1 VSRASRR
8 REASRTAGGSSPASA
23 PVAGAAAEATGTAAG
38 RSATLDLLRGLA
50 VIAMVFV
57 HVSKG
62 FLRMREHW
70 GLGYWVYAPEPAIP
84 SFFLAVSGYSVVT
97 LYRARAPELPPWP
110 PQVRRALQLIGISF
124 CIFTSGYGVAFP
136 DQLVTPGILSG
147 IAVTGLLVSAALR
160 TPRPLATCAA
170 ALAVAVGLLWALD
183 ARELRILGLNGG
195 YEPILPH
202 LCYGFTGAVV
212 ALLQSGSEGARKALE
227 AAGVLLGVAL
237 ILILAS
243 VGFDAL
249 FYSEMGRTH
258 VPRTF
263 PAHHLAEQLTA
274 WLGQGVAHPIR
285 RRFWMVRP
293 PLLLWLM
300 GLLVAVLSLRPWLDR
315 WLATPAGALVSAPV
329 QRLGRHALAL
339 YVGHLAALAVLTLV
353 LGRGTRDVGV
363 TLSAVA
369 LFVLVCY
376 GAALILDQREAS
388 RRSRRQ
394 AAPASTS

>member
-1 VSRASRR
+1 VSRGSRR
-8 REASRTAGGSSPASA
+8 REAARTAGGSAAPA
-23 PVAGAAAEATGTAAG
+23 PVAGAATAPAGAASG
-38 RSATLDLLRGLA
+38 RSPTLDLLRGVA
-50 VIAMVFV
+50 VVAMVFV

-84 SFFLAVSGYSVVT
+84 SFFLAVSGYSVVM
-97 LYRARAPELPPWP
+97 LYRARAPELPPWR

-160 TPRPLATCAA
+160 TRRPLATCAA
-170 ALAVAVGLLWALD
+170 ALAAAVALLWVLD

-195 YEPILPH
+195 YEPLLPH

-212 ALLQSGSEGARKALE
+212 ALLQSGSEGARKAL
-227 AAGVLLGVAL
+227 AVAGVLLAVVL

-249 FYSEMGRTH
+249 FYTELGRTH
-258 VPRTF
+258 VPRTL
-263 PAHHLAEQLTA
+263 PAHHLAEQLGA

-315 WLATPAGALVSAPV
+315 WLASPTGALVSAPA

-339 YVGHLAALAVLTLV
+339 YVGHLAALAVLTLAV
-353 LGRGTRDVGV
+353 GRGTRDVSV

-376 GAALILDQREAS
+376 GAALILDQREAA

-394 AAPASTS
+394 AAPAPTA